1 LLWYST
7 SWLSGGAN
15 KSGGAEADAQTFEE
29 ERFRFPNPRNN
40 HFAGLIQIMQ
50 LKSIDTAGIPLK
62 GSSPAHVAIIMD
74 GNGRWAK
81 ARGLP
86 RAAGHNRGVETLRHT
101 ISAAIEL
108 GITYLTVYAFSSENW
123 GRPPTEIAGLM
134 GLLRRY
140 LRGEI
145 AEFHKNGVRLR
156 VIGERSR
163 LPLDIVRLIEDAE
176 ASTAGNRQL
185 TLVVALSYGGRQDIV
200 AAVRRLAKA
209 AAAGSLDPRAID
221 DKQFAVELFTG
232 DIPDPDLVI
241 RTSGEQRMSNF
252 LLWQSANS
260 ELVFLDKYW
269 PDFNKE
275 DLAEAVHEFHRRD
288 QSCVAAL
295 GSE

>member
-1 LLWYST
+1 
-7 SWLSGGAN
+7 
-15 KSGGAEADAQTFEE
+15 
-29 ERFRFPNPRNN
+29 
-40 HFAGLIQIMQ
+40 MQ
-50 LKSIDTAGIPLK
+50 LKSIDTTGVSLK
-62 GSSPAHVAIIMD
+62 ESPPAHVAIIMD

-123 GRPPTEIAGLM
+123 QRPPSEVAGLM

-145 AEFHKNGVRLR
+145 AEFQKDGVRLR

-200 AAVRRLAKA
+200 AAARRLAEA
-209 AAAGSLDPRAID
+209 AAAGRLDPRAID
-221 DKQFAVELFTG
+221 DRRFAAELFTG
-232 DIPDPDLVI
+232 DIPDPELVI
-241 RTSGEQRMSNF
+241 RTSGEQRISNF
-252 LLWQSANS
+252 LLWQSAYS
-260 ELVFLDKYW
+260 ELVFFDKYW
-269 PDFNKE
+269 PDFVQE
-275 DLAEAVHEFHRRD
+275 DLAEAVREFHRRV
-288 QSCVAAL
+288 QSYLAAP
-295 GSE
+295 GSG

>member
-1 LLWYST
+1 
-7 SWLSGGAN
+7 
-15 KSGGAEADAQTFEE
+15 
-29 ERFRFPNPRNN
+29 
-40 HFAGLIQIMQ
+40 MQ
-50 LKSIDTAGIPLK
+50 LKSIDTTGVSLK
-62 GSSPAHVAIIMD
+62 ESPPAHVAIIMD

-86 RAAGHNRGVETLRHT
+86 RAAGHSRGVEVLRHT
-101 ISAAIEL
+101 ISAAVDL
-108 GITYLTVYAFSSENW
+108 GIAYLTVYAFSSENW
-123 GRPPTEIAGLM
+123 QRPPSEVAGLM

-140 LRGEI
+140 LRGEL
-145 AEFHKNGVRLR
+145 AEFQKNGVRLR
-156 VIGERSR
+156 VIGDRSR

-176 ASTAGNRQL
+176 ASTVGNRHL

-241 RTSGEQRMSNF
+241 RTSGEQRISNF

-260 ELVFLDKYW
+260 EMVFLDKYW